1 MVYRGWQV
9 QDMKQP
15 LSKNVDDA
23 LQNYIQKHGLPT
35 KILLEVS
42 DQLPEVFLPEGMNIV
57 IKSVRIPKNII
68 FVGEME

>member
-15 LSKNVDDA
+15 LSKNLDDA

-35 KILLEVS
+35 QILLEVS
-42 DQLPEVFLPEGMNIV
+42 DQLPEVPLPEGMNIV